1 MYGDGAF
8 FIKNV
13 DIHENKLRLTVN
25 DVADGS
31 HRYIF
36 MKAEDAQ
43 RFVNDIWFKV
53 EDFQNTLRQKVV
65 NE

>member
-1 MYGDGAF
+1 MYGDGVF

-13 DIHENKLRLTVN
+13 DIHENKLRLTMA

-31 HRYIF
+31 HRYVF
-36 MKAEDAQ
+36 MKSADAQ
-43 RFVNDIWFKV
+43 RLVNDIWFKV
-53 EDFQNTLRQKVV
+53 EDYQNTIRQKVA

>member
-1 MYGDGAF
+1 MYGDGVF

-13 DIHENKLRLTVN
+13 DIHENKLRLTIT

-31 HRYIF
+31 NRYVF
-36 MKAEDAQ
+36 MKSVDAQ

-53 EDFQNTLRQKVV
+53 EEWLDQKKKSYI
-65 NE
+65 